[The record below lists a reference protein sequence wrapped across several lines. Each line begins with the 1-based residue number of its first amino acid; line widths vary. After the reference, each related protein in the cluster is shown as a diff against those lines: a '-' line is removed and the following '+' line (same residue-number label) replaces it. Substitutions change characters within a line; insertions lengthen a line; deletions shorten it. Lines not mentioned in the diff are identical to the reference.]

1 MAYQM
6 FRIGAAA
13 SAIVAGAIIAGC
25 TPSVASLSCDRIADQ
40 AKETSQSQQY
50 KINNISNVREVSRT
64 EAEARCQGNASWS
77 DNTTTDIYM
86 RAYRD
91 GENTMVAY
99 SATGFE
105 AAGAAGGG
113 AGAGGPPQQQAEPP
127 AEGVP
132 GYDQP
137 AQNSQ

>member
-1 MAYQM
+1 MAYQ
-6 FRIGAAA
+6 FVRIGAAS
-13 SAIVAGAIIAGC
+13 SAIVAAALIAGC
-25 TPSVASLSCDRIADQ
+25 NPSVASLSCDRIAEQ

-50 KINNISNVREVSRT
+50 KINNINNVREVSRT

-105 AAGAAGGG
+105 QTGTAPAGG
-113 AGAGGPPQQQAEPP
+113 AQQPQQAAPPP
-127 AEGVP
+127 AQGVP